1 MLVNGDSSLPIFI
14 SHGQRKVAASQQ
26 LHSSRRRRHGRLLSR
41 SRYYTTTGLTG
52 LPPRLRRLLSACLI
66 LSFIV
71 VICWRFSQRRQ
82 DEIDI
87 VRLSCGVPAFWR
99 FFTLPEFL
107 LPSSSYYSSEQW
119 QHTHT
124 SSTAKLG
131 ILQVCDRPYKSKPL
145 HFLLDNHRDYAQK
158 HGYEYTLWT
167 GRIPSQWSKERGSWL
182 KMEATKRVIQRQ
194 LARPQEERLKWIF
207 HADTDTLISSASTP
221 LEAFLPPEEVK
232 TPYLI
237 LSRGSSSP
245 CNAVTL
251 LTRSLQAITTR

>member
-41 SRYYTTTGLTG
+41 SRYTITGLTG

-66 LSFIV
+66 LSLLVI
-71 VICWRFSQRRQ
+71 ICWRFSQRRQ

-87 VRLSCGVPAFWR
+87 VRLSCAVPAFWR

-107 LPSSSYYSSEQW
+107 RPSSSYYTSEQW
-119 QHTHT
+119 YTPAS

-167 GRIPSQWSKERGSWL
+167 GRIPSQISKERGSWL
-182 KMEATKRVIQRQ
+182 KIEATKHVIEQQ
-194 LARPQEERLKWIF
+194 LAKPEEERLQWIF
-207 HADTDTLISSASTP
+207 HTDTDTLISSASTP
-221 LEAFLPPEEVK
+221 LEAFLPPEDIK
-232 TPYLI
+232 TPYLV
-237 LSRGSSSP
+237 LSRGLPSFHV
-245 CNAVTL
+245 AVSQ
-251 LTRSLQAITTR
+251 LTRALQAITMH